1 MPRTAAPVRKEGDA
15 LVFNS
20 AGFLFAFLPVTWLL
34 YRLLPGERS
43 RTWFL
48 IAASLVFYACG
59 GLAQAPVLIG
69 CAIWSFL
76 FGRLLARRDGA
87 RKLWLIL
94 AVTGDLAVLAAYKYT
109 DFLLGAAGLAG
120 PGWSAAAP
128 LGISFFTFH
137 AVSYA
142 VDVYR
147 EPERA
152 ADRFGPFFLY
162 IAFFPRLLAG
172 PILRWKD
179 ASLTPEPPADP
190 SPALRRFV
198 RGLAKKLLLAE
209 SAAAAANA
217 VFALS
222 PGEMGGRLAWLGA
235 FAYCLQIYYDFSG
248 YSDMAIALGGLFGFR
263 FPENFDH
270 PYVSLTV
277 REFWRRWHMSLNRW
291 FTDYLYIPLGGSRRG
306 IAVTVRNTLIVFLA
320 TGLWHGAGWTFV
332 LWGLWHGVL
341 VSAERLLA
349 DPLERLGKKAPGALR
364 IYTLLAVMLGFVMFR
379 APSAAYA
386 LAMLG
391 RMFSFAGETA
401 AGALAFRR
409 ILSGARA
416 AALIAGTIFALP
428 AGPWLRQKLSA
439 LPSGEVIL
447 DAAALAGLALCV
459 TAMSGG
465 GFTPFIYQ
473 QF

>member
-1 MPRTAAPVRKEGDA
+1 M
-15 LVFNS
+15 VFNS
-20 AGFLFAFLPVTWLL
+20 PGFLFAFLPVTFLL

-43 RTWFL
+43 RRLFL
-48 IAASLVFYACG
+48 CAASLVFYACG
-59 GLAQAPVLIG
+59 GLAQVPVLLA
-69 CAIWSFL
+69 CALWSFA
-76 FGRLLARRDGA
+76 FGRLLGRREGP
-87 RKLWLIL
+87 RRLWLTL
-94 AVTGDLAVLAAYKYT
+94 AVCGDLAVLAAYKYA
-109 DFLLGAAGLAG
+109 DFLLSAASLPA
-120 PGWSAAAP
+120 PGWSARAP

-152 ADRFGPFFLY
+152 SDRFGPFFLY

-179 ASLTPEPPADP
+179 ASPAHQPPADP
-190 SPALRRFV
+190 SPFLRRFV

-209 SAAAAANA
+209 SAAAVANG

-222 PGEMGGRLAWLGA
+222 PAEMGSPLAWLGA

-248 YSDMAIALGGLFGFR
+248 YSDMAIALGGLFGFT

-270 PYVSLTV
+270 PYVSRTV

-306 IAVTVRNTLIVFLA
+306 TAVTVRNTLIVFLA
-320 TGLWHGAGWTFV
+320 TGIWHGAGWTFL

-341 VSAERLLA
+341 VSTERILSGPI
-349 DPLERLGKKAPGALR
+349 DRLGKKAPGLLR
-364 IYTLLAVMLGFVMFR
+364 VYTLLAVMLGFVMFR
-379 APSAAYA
+379 APSAAFG
-386 LAMLG
+386 LAMAG
-391 RMFSFAGETA
+391 RMFSFAGRGTA
-401 AGALAFRR
+401 GILTYRR
-409 ILSGARA
+409 ILTGARA
-416 AALIAGTIFALP
+416 AALVAGTVFALPVGPMLRKKLFALP
-428 AGPWLRQKLSA
+428 AGEIL
-439 LPSGEVIL
+439 L
-447 DAAALAGLALCV
+447 DAAALAALVVCIM
-459 TAMSGG
+459 AMAGG
-465 GFTPFIYQ
+465 GFSPFIYQ